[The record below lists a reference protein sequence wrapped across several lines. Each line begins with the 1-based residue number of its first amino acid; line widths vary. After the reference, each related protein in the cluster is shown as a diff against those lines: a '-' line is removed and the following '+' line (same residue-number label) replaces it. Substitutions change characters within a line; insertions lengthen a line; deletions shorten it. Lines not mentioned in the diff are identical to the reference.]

1 MTAET
6 TTAQSSGNT
15 TPSLRARA
23 FLLTLNEIEHYE
35 DLRNEFQ
42 KLKSCDYFISCKE
55 VAPTTG
61 HEHIHIYAHFSSSY
75 KISKR
80 ILSYHSHIDICKGTP
95 QQNIAYIRKD
105 GNILDTWGEEP
116 HQGFHTVKDLKEIDN
131 PDDLNWNEYNTWSRI
146 KQAPKKMKK
155 SEWNKDVKIYYI
167 WGPSGIGKSTKAH
180 DMCDDEF
187 EEVKHKGDFY
197 LGVVDGTGCCI
208 YDDFRDTHMS
218 ASEFI
223 NFIDYRI
230 HNMNVKGGC
239 IKNKYNKI
247 IITSIQNPK
256 RIYRNVNEEQR
267 EQWLRRME
275 IIDMNPEEEDDDI

>member
-1 MTAET
+1 MSTET
-6 TTAQSSGNT
+6 TSTQSTGNT
-15 TPSLRARA
+15 RPVLRARA
-23 FLLTLNEIEHYE
+23 YQITLNQIEHYDKVFE
-35 DLRNEFQ
+35 YLNS
-42 KLKSCDYFISCKE
+42 LKSTDYILSCKE
-55 VAPTTG
+55 TAPTTG
-61 HEHIHIYAHFSSSY
+61 HEHIHIYVHFSNARS
-75 KISKR
+75 
-80 ILSYHSHIDICKGTP
+80 LSIKKMCGAHIEICRGSP

-105 GNILDTWGEEP
+105 GNILDEVGTEP
-116 HQGFHTVKDLKEIDN
+116 HQGFHTVKELKEIDN
-131 PDDLNWNEYNTWSRI
+131 PDDLNWNEYNTWQKI

-180 DMCDDEF
+180 EMCDDEF

-275 IIDMNPEEEDDDI
+275 IIDMNPEEESDDDI